1 MTRVKNGVATKARH
15 KKILKQELMQLA
27 VKMKLVILDL

>member
-1 MTRVKNGVATKARH
+1 MLSVIENKRKEISDNYG
-15 KKILKQELMQLA
+15 LQELMQLA